1 MVTKDTLSVALVL
14 VPTLMYV
21 LILMPI
27 LILMLML
34 MPILNLR
41 IAALA
46 DPSRRNIP
54 TPTRLSQRAATI

>member
-21 LILMPI
+21 LI